1 MVAYSILK
9 GCRLGFLD
17 QEYKQYGVKA
27 LNGTIKKYLIFT
39 ENKTVLAGICGVAG
53 LGNTPYRDGSFK
65 YYISEKIVSNDPKGV
80 GALLMAYSEVMLT

>member
-1 MVAYSILK
+1 M
-9 GCRLGFLD
+9 G

-27 LNGTIKKYLIFT
+27 FCGTVKKYLIQ
-39 ENKTVLAGICGVAG
+39 EGSKTVLAGICSVAG

-80 GALLMAYSEVMLT
+80 GALMMAYSEVMLT